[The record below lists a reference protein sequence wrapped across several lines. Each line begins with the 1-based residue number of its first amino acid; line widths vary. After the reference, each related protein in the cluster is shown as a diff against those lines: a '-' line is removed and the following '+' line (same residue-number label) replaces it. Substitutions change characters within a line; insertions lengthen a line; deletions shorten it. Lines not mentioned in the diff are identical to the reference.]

1 MTIREDF
8 TANFRSHL
16 QGYPEVCNCGTDI
29 SDHDSGNQK
38 GSHVLDPFGIQ
49 KNKSN
54 GNQGT
59 YKGSD
64 DQSIR
69 GYILGDFK
77 IVDHSKCNYHFGT
90 GGGSQNKSPAMGF
103 SKRSEEENQIKIM
116 HLQGWLPSG
125 SWEDGSS
132 R

>member
-1 MTIREDF
+1 M
-8 TANFRSHL
+8 
-16 QGYPEVCNCGTDI
+16 
-29 SDHDSGNQK
+29 
-38 GSHVLDPFGIQ
+38 LDPFGIQ

-77 IVDHSKCNYHFGT
+77 IVDRQSSAATILALEEIPRTKRSCNGIF
-90 GGGSQNKSPAMGF
+90 
-103 SKRSEEENQIKIM
+103 KRSEEENQI
-116 HLQGWLPSG
+116 
-125 SWEDGSS
+125 

>member
-1 MTIREDF
+1 M
-8 TANFRSHL
+8 
-16 QGYPEVCNCGTDI
+16 
-29 SDHDSGNQK
+29 
-38 GSHVLDPFGIQ
+38 LDPFGIQ

-90 GGGSQNKSPAMGF
+90 GGNSQNK
-103 SKRSEEENQIKIM
+103 RSCNGIFKKG
-116 HLQGWLPSG
+116 LKKKT
-125 SWEDGSS
+125 